1 MGKLKTLRKGGS
13 AAAASSPY
21 ARPGGKAGK
30 AGSGAAKNNVFKFNT
45 NVGQHILKNPGV
57 ADAKAESRVLRPS
70 LKLKPTDIVLEIGP
84 GTGNI
89 TTRILD
95 KARKCIAIELD
106 PRMAAEVTKRVQGS
120 PQQKKL
126 EVLLGDAIKT
136 EFPPFDVCISNTPY
150 QISSPLVFKL
160 LALPNPPRT
169 AILMFQKE
177 FAQRLVARPGDAL
190 YCRLSVN
197 AQFFARIT
205 HVLKVG
211 KANFKPP
218 PQVESAV
225 VRIVPKTGAE
235 RPKFN
240 FAEMDGMLRIV
251 FTRKN
256 RTLRASF
263 ASKEVLALLVRNY
276 RVYASLNGVAVDDS
290 VVEAAADED
299 NEDDNDDDDL
309 GGGMDVDDDEE
320 EAAGAALA
328 SPPGATTN
336 GPTTGGDDE
345 EWNGIGMDVEDDD
358 DDMPAFFKELNTPRP
373 APPPTPSRRA
383 RTKVDELVRAKV
395 LRVLDA
401 LGLASQRARQC
412 DEHDFLRLLDAM
424 NHEGIHF
431 S

>member
-1 MGKLKTLRKGGS
+1 MGKAKTPRKN
-13 AAAASSPY
+13 AAASAASPY
-21 ARPGGKAGK
+21 SRPTGK
-30 AGSGAAKNNVFKFNT
+30 GSAQKNNVFKFNT

-57 ADAKAESRVLRPS
+57 AD
-70 LKLKPTDIVLEIGP
+70 VLEIGP

-89 TTRILD
+89 TTRILE

-106 PRMAAEVTKRVQGS
+106 PRMAAEVTKRVQGTPS
-120 PQQKKL
+120 QKKL

-160 LALPNPPRT
+160 LSMPNPPRT
-169 AILMFQKE
+169 AVLMFQKE
-177 FAQRLVARPGDAL
+177 FAQRLVARPGDTL

-225 VRIVPKTGAE
+225 VRITPKTGSE
-235 RPKFN
+235 KPKFN
-240 FAEMDGMLRIV
+240 FAEMDGMLRIT

-263 ASKEVLALLVRNY
+263 VSKEVLAMLARNY
-276 RVYASLNGVAVDDS
+276 RVYASMNGIDVDDS
-290 VVEAAADED
+290 VVEGDAADDED
-299 NEDDNDDDDL
+299 ADMDVDDYAEGAGEGEAHGDEEEWGGMEVDGGDNNDNDDDDL
-309 GGGMDVDDDEE
+309 P
-320 EAAGAALA
+320 
-328 SPPGATTN
+328 S
-336 GPTTGGDDE
+336 
-345 EWNGIGMDVEDDD
+345 
-358 DDMPAFFKELNTPRP
+358 FFKEKPYV
-373 APPPTPSRRA
+373 PPPKTPSRRKK
-383 RTKVDELVRAKV
+383 TKVDELVRTKV
-395 LRVLDA
+395 LQVLEQ
-401 LGLASQRARQC
+401 LELAERRSRSC
-412 DEHDFLRLLDAM
+412 DETDFLRLLDAM
-424 NHEGIHF
+424 NREGIHF

>member
-1 MGKLKTLRKGGS
+1 MGKAKTPRKNVAAS
-13 AAAASSPY
+13 AASPY
-21 ARPGGKAGK
+21 SRPTGK
-30 AGSGAAKNNVFKFNT
+30 GSAAKNNVFKFNT

-57 ADAKAESRVLRPS
+57 AD
-70 LKLKPTDIVLEIGP
+70 VLEIGP

-89 TTRILD
+89 TTRILE

-106 PRMAAEVTKRVQGS
+106 PRMAAEVTKRVQGT

-160 LALPNPPRT
+160 LSMPNPPRT
-169 AILMFQKE
+169 AVLMFQKE
-177 FAQRLVARPGDAL
+177 FAQRLVARPGDTL

-225 VRIVPKTGAE
+225 VRITPKTGSE
-235 RPKFN
+235 KPKFN
-240 FAEMDGMLRIV
+240 FAEMDGMLRIS

-263 ASKEVLALLVRNY
+263 VSKEVLAMLARNY
-276 RVYASLNGVAVDDS
+276 RVYASMNGIAVDDS
-290 VVEAAADED
+290 LVEDGAA
-299 NEDDNDDDDL
+299 DDDDDDADMDMDDDAAE
-309 GGGMDVDDDEE
+309 GPADEEEFGGMDVDDGDN
-320 EAAGAALA
+320 AAA
-328 SPPGATTN
+328 N
-336 GPTTGGDDE
+336 
-345 EWNGIGMDVEDDD
+345 DDD
-358 DDMPAFFKELNTPRP
+358 DDLPTFFKEKPYV
-373 APPPTPSRRA
+373 PPPKTPSKRK
-383 RTKVDELVRAKV
+383 RTKVDELVRTKV
-395 LRVLDA
+395 LRVLEQLEMADRR
-401 LGLASQRARQC
+401 SRQC
-412 DEHDFLRLLDAM
+412 DETDFLKLLDAM
-424 NHEGIHF
+424 NSEGIHF

>member
-1 MGKLKTLRKGGS
+1 MGKAKTPRKNGAASAASPYSRPTGKGS
-13 AAAASSPY
+13 AQ
-21 ARPGGKAGK
+21 
-30 AGSGAAKNNVFKFNT
+30 KNNVFKFNT

-57 ADAKAESRVLRPS
+57 ADAIVNKAE
-70 LKLKPTDIVLEIGP
+70 LKPTDTVLEIGP

-89 TTRILD
+89 TTRILE

-106 PRMAAEVTKRVQGS
+106 PRMAAEVTKRVQGT
-120 PQQKKL
+120 PLQKKL

-160 LALPNPPRT
+160 LSMPNPPRT
-169 AILMFQKE
+169 AVLMFQKE
-177 FAQRLVARPGDAL
+177 FAQRLVARPGDTL

-225 VRIVPKTGAE
+225 VRITPKTGSE
-235 RPKFN
+235 KPKFN
-240 FAEMDGMLRIV
+240 FAEMDGMLRIS

-263 ASKEVLALLVRNY
+263 VSKEVLAMLARNY
-276 RVYASLNGVAVDDS
+276 RVYASMNGIAVDDS
-290 VVEAAADED
+290 LVEDGAANDDEDEDAGMDVDDDADEAPAD
-299 NEDDNDDDDL
+299 EEEF
-309 GGGMDVDDDEE
+309 GGMDVDDGINNADD
-320 EAAGAALA
+320 GNDDHDL
-328 SPPGATTN
+328 
-336 GPTTGGDDE
+336 PT
-345 EWNGIGMDVEDDD
+345 
-358 DDMPAFFKELNTPRP
+358 FFKEKPYV
-373 APPPTPSRRA
+373 PPPKTPSKRK
-383 RTKVDELVRAKV
+383 RTKVDELVRTKV
-395 LRVLDA
+395 LRVLEQLEMADRR
-401 LGLASQRARQC
+401 SRQC
-412 DEHDFLRLLDAM
+412 DETDFLKLLDAM
-424 NHEGIHF
+424 NSEGIHF

>member
-1 MGKLKTLRKGGS
+1 MGKAKTPRKN
-13 AAAASSPY
+13 AAASAASPY
-21 ARPGGKAGK
+21 SRPTGK
-30 AGSGAAKNNVFKFNT
+30 GSAAKNNVFKFNT

-57 ADAKAESRVLRPS
+57 ADD
-70 LKLKPTDIVLEIGP
+70 TVLEIGP

-89 TTRILD
+89 TTRILE

-106 PRMAAEVTKRVQGS
+106 PRMAAEVTKRVQGT
-120 PQQKKL
+120 PAQKKL

-160 LALPNPPRT
+160 LSMPNPPRT
-169 AILMFQKE
+169 AVLMFQKE
-177 FAQRLVARPGDAL
+177 FAQRLVARPGDTL

-225 VRIVPKTGAE
+225 VRITPKTGAE
-235 RPKFN
+235 KPKFN
-240 FAEMDGMLRIV
+240 FAEMDGMLRIT

-263 ASKEVLALLVRNY
+263 VSKEVLAMLARNY
-276 RVYASLNGVAVDDS
+276 RVYASMNGIDVDDS
-290 VVEAAADED
+290 LVEGDAGDDDDDDADMDMDDDAAADGEAQG
-299 NEDDNDDDDL
+299 DDEEF
-309 GGGMDVDDDEE
+309 GGMDVDD
-320 EAAGAALA
+320 AAD
-328 SPPGATTN
+328 N
-336 GPTTGGDDE
+336 
-345 EWNGIGMDVEDDD
+345 NDDD
-358 DDMPAFFKELNTPRP
+358 DLPTFFKEKPYV
-373 APPPTPSRRA
+373 PPPKTPSRRKK
-383 RTKVDELVRAKV
+383 TKVDELVRTKV
-395 LRVLDA
+395 LRVLEQLEMA
-401 LGLASQRARQC
+401 ERRSRQC
-412 DEHDFLRLLDAM
+412 DETDFLRLLDAM
-424 NHEGIHF
+424 NSEGIHF

>member
-1 MGKLKTLRKGGS
+1 MGKAARTPKKGG
-13 AAAASSPY
+13 AGASSPY
-21 ARPGGKAGK
+21 SRPGGGGGGGG
-30 AGSGAAKNNVFKFNT
+30 GSKGGAAQKNNVFKFNT

-57 ADAKAESRVLRPS
+57 ADAIVNKAE
-70 LKLKPTDIVLEIGP
+70 LKPTDIVLEIGP

-89 TTRILD
+89 TTRILE

-106 PRMAAEVTKRVQGS
+106 PRMAAEVTKRVQGG
-120 PQQKKL
+120 PLQKKL

-160 LALPNPPRT
+160 LSMPNPPRT
-169 AILMFQKE
+169 AVLMFQKE
-177 FAQRLVARPGDAL
+177 FAQRLVARPNDTL

-211 KANFKPP
+211 KANFRPP

-225 VRIVPKTGAE
+225 VRITPKTGAE

-240 FAEMDGMLRIV
+240 FAEMDGMLRIT

-263 ASKEVLALLVRNY
+263 TSKEVLSMLARNY
-276 RVYASLNGVAVDDS
+276 RVFASMNGIPVDDS
-290 VVEAAADED
+290 LVEDGADAD
-299 NEDDNDDDDL
+299 DGEDDADMDMDDDAAEDAPEDDAAET
-309 GGGMDVDDDEE
+309 GGMDVDDD
-320 EAAGAALA
+320 
-328 SPPGATTN
+328 
-336 GPTTGGDDE
+336 
-345 EWNGIGMDVEDDD
+345 
-358 DDMPAFFKELNTPRP
+358 MPSFFKDEP
-373 APPPTPSRRA
+373 AAPAKTPSRRK

-395 LRVLDA
+395 LRVLDQ
-401 LGLASQRARQC
+401 LEMTERRARSC
-412 DEHDFLRLLDAM
+412 DETDFLKLLDAM
-424 NHEGIHF
+424 NTEGIHF